1 MLVLDHTQFI
11 LKLFIHFN
19 HFCIKLHHLLK
30 LMVSYATVDIHL
42 YYLMEV
48 YLIEPTVVT
57 SYLKYL
63 PRN

>member
-48 YLIEPTVVT
+48 YLIETTVVT
-57 SYLKYL
+57 S
-63 PRN
+63 